1 MTKNGVLGPSLL
13 LSVLHA
19 GDSDRCLKVHVH
31 QQSFQSETS
40 VLLDPPAHVKRF
52 LPDLRV
58 ESKEHL
64 AVSMPFCQ
72 NTLASAKFSERL
84 FVSVCRGAG
93 AVLPWLHEEK
103 QLAYRDP
110 SPHNVLIYG
119 DDVAVWNDFADVAPL
134 HESLVALSCT
144 PAYASNRLLPLFC
157 AQAAGQ
163 KPGRYEAIDDAQA
176 VFFTLLS
183 FVWDSGSHV
192 VDVPWRHD
200 DIQQMCLLKAQFVH
214 SWLSGGED
222 LSVQPV
228 TKKTMDSLFDAIF
241 REQDAKTA
249 WKVLSEVTSSS
260 REGPVELER
269 VRDATKLFHA
279 VQSRC
284 TKNTGPVV
292 SPCASHKLPCTS
304 CFPFGVQCVCSS
316 CSNGGALR

>member
-1 MTKNGVLGPSLL
+1 
-13 LSVLHA
+13 
-19 GDSDRCLKVHVH
+19 
-31 QQSFQSETS
+31 
-40 VLLDPPAHVKRF
+40 
-52 LPDLRV
+52 
-58 ESKEHL
+58 
-64 AVSMPFCQ
+64 
-72 NTLASAKFSERL
+72 
-84 FVSVCRGAG
+84 
-93 AVLPWLHEEK
+93 VLPWLHEEK

-110 SPHNVLIYG
+110 SPYNVLIYG

-228 TKKTMDSLFDAIF
+228 TKKTMNSLFDAIF